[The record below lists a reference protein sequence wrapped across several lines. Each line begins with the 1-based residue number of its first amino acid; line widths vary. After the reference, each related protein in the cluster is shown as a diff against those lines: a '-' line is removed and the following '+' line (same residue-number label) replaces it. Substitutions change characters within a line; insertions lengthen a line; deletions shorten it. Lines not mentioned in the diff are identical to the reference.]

1 VDESFGVAAAQQ
13 GVEARSRALGDV
25 VEEAQGIFVPGGEGF
40 AVAQQM
46 VHGGL
51 LFWMLRCFLQ
61 KTYKSV
67 LTLRVARN
75 YA

>member
-1 VDESFGVAAAQQ
+1 
-13 GVEARSRALGDV
+13 V
-25 VEEAQGIFVPGGEGF
+25 VEKAQGIFVPGVEGF
-40 AVAQQM
+40 AVAQQV